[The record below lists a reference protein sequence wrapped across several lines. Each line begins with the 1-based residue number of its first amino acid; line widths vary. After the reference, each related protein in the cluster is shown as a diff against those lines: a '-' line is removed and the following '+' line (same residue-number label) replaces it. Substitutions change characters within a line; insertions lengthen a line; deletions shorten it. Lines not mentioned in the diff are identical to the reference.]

1 MSDFIQMTDVLNPSI
16 YNSQDARGVFPN
28 LLSEFIYVRTY
39 SRWLDAEGR
48 RETWDETVDRYI
60 QFLSEDRPEVPKRI
74 LEAARK
80 AIYNLQ
86 VLPSMRALWSA
97 GETAR
102 RDNTTLYN
110 CSFVPLDSLRAF
122 AEALQVLM
130 CGTGVGFSVERK
142 FVGQLPVVAAI
153 TGETVSYVIEDSTEG
168 WANSLWFGMQ
178 EWYKGN
184 KVQFDYSGLRP
195 RGAPL
200 KTKGGRASGP
210 EPLER
215 LHRLCEKTVLEASG
229 RQLKPI
235 ECHDIACAIGD
246 IVYVGGFRRAA
257 LISFSD
263 VHDEEMRH
271 AKDWTRGQ
279 FPAIRYMSNNSV
291 YYETKPS
298 REVFDA
304 EWQALVKSGSGE
316 RGFSMGNWHVRSNRP
331 QGLVRSNPCVTGETR
346 VMTAKGMVKIVDM
359 LGSPRNLIIDSRFGT
374 DGKGRTSDK
383 GSFFTARKEVFAL
396 ETQEG
401 YRLRLTADHQVMT
414 SRGWVEAQHLQ
425 IGDRVHIV
433 NRGGSFGDSGNYD
446 LGILAGWLTGDG
458 CVVDNSVPR
467 FYFYDEDQTLTQ
479 MFLDAAERQTGVR
492 PALVSYED
500 RRQSFQHAPLREYL
514 SQVCANKRQV
524 PEFVWQGSSE
534 CQKGYLSA
542 LFTADGCV
550 IGSHQKGVSV
560 RLHQANLEILREV
573 QQLLL
578 NFGVA
583 SKIYKDRMPDG
594 DRLLPDGRG
603 GHQMYA
609 CQASHELVISKSNL
623 IRFRDQIGFLRADKI
638 AKLESHI
645 QSWTRG
651 PYQEKFTARVVR
663 LVSDGVEDVYDLTE
677 DTTHSFVANG
687 VVVHNCHEIGLRFL
701 PSQDP
706 IYGTGGGGQFC
717 NLTAAVM
724 RAEDTRSSFAEKV
737 RIATWLGVIQA
748 SFTKFPYL
756 REGWKQTCEQDRLLG
771 VDITGHC
778 DNPQLSGDPEAM
790 LYFNKVARE
799 TAAEA
804 AAYMGI
810 NMPVAITCGK
820 PSGNS
825 SQFVDCASGFHP
837 RYAPYYFRRVRID
850 DKDPLTA
857 LLRDSGVPMFK
868 ENGQENLPDDQVS
881 VWVAQFPVK
890 APEGAMTRN
899 SETALEMCNRY
910 LHVMNTWCGERGHN
924 QSATIYVRD
933 HEWDEVGQWLYEHFD
948 EVTGLSFLPYDGG
961 QYKLA
966 PYEEITLE
974 QYEAAMA
981 DMPNVDFSLLTQYER
996 DDRGLGAVELA
1007 CTSGNCEM

>member
-184 KVQFDYSGLRP
+184 KVVFDYSGLRP

-263 VHDEEMRH
+263 VDDEEMRH

-331 QGLVRSNPCVTGETR
+331 QGLVRSNPC
-346 VMTAKGMVKIVDM
+346 
-359 LGSPRNLIIDSRFGT
+359 
-374 DGKGRTSDK
+374 
-383 GSFFTARKEVFAL
+383 
-396 ETQEG
+396 
-401 YRLRLTADHQVMT
+401 
-414 SRGWVEAQHLQ
+414 
-425 IGDRVHIV
+425 
-433 NRGGSFGDSGNYD
+433 
-446 LGILAGWLTGDG
+446 
-458 CVVDNSVPR
+458 
-467 FYFYDEDQTLTQ
+467 
-479 MFLDAAERQTGVR
+479 
-492 PALVSYED
+492 
-500 RRQSFQHAPLREYL
+500 
-514 SQVCANKRQV
+514 
-524 PEFVWQGSSE
+524 
-534 CQKGYLSA
+534 
-542 LFTADGCV
+542 
-550 IGSHQKGVSV
+550 
-560 RLHQANLEILREV
+560 
-573 QQLLL
+573 
-578 NFGVA
+578 
-583 SKIYKDRMPDG
+583 
-594 DRLLPDGRG
+594 
-603 GHQMYA
+603 
-609 CQASHELVISKSNL
+609 
-623 IRFRDQIGFLRADKI
+623 
-638 AKLESHI
+638 
-645 QSWTRG
+645 
-651 PYQEKFTARVVR
+651 
-663 LVSDGVEDVYDLTE
+663 
-677 DTTHSFVANG
+677 
-687 VVVHNCHEIGLRFL
+687 HEIGLRFL

-748 SFTKFPYL
+748 SFTNFPYL

-966 PYEEITLE
+966 PYEEVTRE